1 MLKIAEKDIKVIAD
15 CIKIPFLPLLP
26 GGGKVCFA
34 TNVEIR
40 PEFLECFNEKHILA
54 YVSGYLSTTGN
65 KITQSLKIPFPEN
78 ADCFWKL
85 VEKRSE
91 ENLSYLE
98 GSDPEV
104 LFVDC
109 K

>member
-15 CIKIPFLPLLP
+15 CIRVPFLPLLP
-26 GGGKVCFA
+26 GEGKVCFA

-40 PEFLECFNEKHILA
+40 PEFLESFNERHILA
-54 YVSGYLSTTGN
+54 YVSGYLSVTGN
-65 KITQSLKIPFPEN
+65 KIKNSIKIPFPKN

-98 GSDPEV
+98 GSDSEV
-104 LFVDC
+104 LFIDF

>member
-15 CIKIPFLPLLP
+15 CIKIPFLPSLP
-26 GGGKVCFA
+26 GEGKVCFA
-34 TNVEIR
+34 TNVEVR
-40 PEFLECFNEKHILA
+40 PEFLECFNERHIIA
-54 YVSGYLSTTGN
+54 YVSGYLHTSGN

-91 ENLSYLE
+91 EDLSYLE
-98 GSDPEV
+98 GSDSEV
-104 LFVDC
+104 FFIDY

>member
-15 CIKIPFLPLLP
+15 CIKISFLPSLS
-26 GGGKVCFA
+26 GEGKVCFA

-78 ADCFWKL
+78 ADCFWNL

-91 ENLSYLE
+91 EDLSYLE
-98 GSDPEV
+98 GSDSEV
-104 LFVDC
+104 LFVDY